1 MKAAGDASSRVGLR
15 ERKKAETRR
24 RIQETALRLFMANGY
39 DNTTVEQ
46 IAAEADVSHMT
57 FFRHFRTKE
66 AVVQDDDYDPLIA
79 EKIRR
84 RPVDEHP
91 LVALERALTEGLALV
106 YGAHKDVLLART
118 RLVLTTPALRAHM
131 ADNQQDTVQLFV
143 RALAARG
150 EVPVTLELRVHAA
163 AALAALTVS
172 LTAWVEG
179 DGAEDL
185 LDLVARAFKALH

>member
-179 DGAEDL
+179 DGADDL

>member
-15 ERKKAETRR
+15 ERKKAEARR

-150 EVPVTLELRVHAA
+150 EVPVTLELRGGCPEFRGTSVAA
-163 AALAALTVS
+163 
-172 LTAWVEG
+172 
-179 DGAEDL
+179 
-185 LDLVARAFKALH
+185 R